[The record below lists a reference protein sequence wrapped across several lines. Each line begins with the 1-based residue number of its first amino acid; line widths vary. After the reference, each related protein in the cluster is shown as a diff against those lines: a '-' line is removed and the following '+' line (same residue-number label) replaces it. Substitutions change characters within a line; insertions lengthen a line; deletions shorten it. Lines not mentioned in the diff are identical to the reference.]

1 MGLSGGVID
10 VLAASTIVVI
20 FISPQCFS
28 QQSQDYTYLGCFAD
42 DGRLEILPD
51 LIFCNPTVDPYTLCE
66 NTCGPQGE
74 NYCNTHEMTVEL
86 CRDICAD
93 QIMKYFGLHA
103 GSKCICGGEFAPYDE
118 FGEATTA
125 VSLMSSWTGGQT
137 CGVAC
142 TGSSNQTCGG
152 NDHVDVYS
160 FHDPAYNAD
169 CFNPGYVLN
178 GDQIPPYSS
187 SYAIGD
193 VIDFASACPS
203 PNIMDGFNSITC
215 STSGNWTDRPPTC
228 TVRCPMP
235 VTPKHARF
243 STGQNLLESHAISD
257 VITYE
262 CIHDATRANETMV
275 CGYYGSW
282 EAGKGKEQCPGACE
296 RNPCFGA
303 ATCDNNRIDP
313 EIGYIC
319 YCPLGFEGQNC
330 ELQQSR
336 VTTPLCG
343 QNFYNRTG
351 AITSPNYPN
360 NYDNNNN
367 CTYLIRV
374 SRMESI
380 HFTVHEF
387 KSETGK
393 DYLSYGEGYSVYPDP
408 GSTPAD
414 YPMLSG
420 YSLVKKNKTFD
431 FEWDNIWLHWH
442 TDSEYSQKGFNIS
455 YSTVVFDCSHSPC
468 HNNAT
473 CIDVEDG
480 TSICQCQLGWTGKR
494 CKKSKT

>member
-1 MGLSGGVID
+1 M
-10 VLAASTIVVI
+10 
-20 FISPQCFS
+20 
-28 QQSQDYTYLGCFAD
+28 
-42 DGRLEILPD
+42 E
-51 LIFCNPTVDPYTLCE
+51 
-66 NTCGPQGE
+66 
-74 NYCNTHEMTVEL
+74 
-86 CRDICAD
+86 
-93 QIMKYFGLHA
+93 
-103 GSKCICGGEFAPYDE
+103 
-118 FGEATTA
+118 
-125 VSLMSSWTGGQT
+125 
-137 CGVAC
+137 
-142 TGSSNQTCGG
+142 
-152 NDHVDVYS
+152 
-160 FHDPAYNAD
+160 
-169 CFNPGYVLN
+169 
-178 GDQIPPYSS
+178 
-187 SYAIGD
+187 
-193 VIDFASACPS
+193 
-203 PNIMDGFNSITC
+203 GFNSITC

-243 STGQNLLESHAISD
+243 STGQTLLEFHVVGD

-282 EAGKGKEQCPGACE
+282 EVVKGKEQCPGACE
-296 RNPCFGA
+296 SNPCFGA

-330 ELQQSR
+330 ELQQSG

-351 AITSPNYPN
+351 VITSPNYPN

-374 SRMESI
+374 SRTESI

-387 KSETGK
+387 MSETGK

-408 GSTPAD
+408 GSTHAD

-420 YSLVKKNKTFD
+420 YTLVRKNATFD

-442 TDSEYSQKGFNIS
+442 TDSEYSKKGFNIS
-455 YSTVVFDCSHSPC
+455 YSTKTPTCELDPTGVKYRGNLSQTKTGYTCQNWIAQYPHEHLDFPTMFPNSGIGDHNYCRNPDGENTAWCYTTDLSVRWELCAVGYLDPECMTTPFCELHPTGVNYRGNLSQTISGYTCQHWTAQHPHNHSWIPSLYSYRGLGDHNYCRNPGGETTAWCYTTDPSVRWELCAVGYLDPDCMATPFEGTHPC
-468 HNNAT
+468 
-473 CIDVEDG
+473 E
-480 TSICQCQLGWTGKR
+480 
-494 CKKSKT
+494 